1 MNIKDFRRDFIQSVL
16 EKLNE
21 EKYVYKGYKFL
32 LFKEDKEHLYYIY
45 IVVIKNIS
53 VKCKFG

>member
-32 LFKEDKEHLYYIY
+32 LFKEDKEHLYYIF
-45 IVVIKNIS
+45 IRIKEVIS
-53 VKCKFG
+53 